1 MSALSPL
8 MELVGYAA
16 ALLTTASFV
25 PQAVKSWSSRD
36 LSGISLTMY
45 ALFTLGVGLWML
57 YGLAIGSWP
66 VILANAVTL
75 ALAGTVLVLKL
86 KHRSSR

>member
-1 MSALSPL
+1 

-36 LSGISLTMY
+36 LSGISLSMY
-45 ALFTLGVGLWML
+45 ALFTLGVFLWL
-57 YGLAIGSWP
+57 VYGLVLGDLAI
-66 VILANAVTL
+66 VLANGITFV
-75 ALAGTVLVLKL
+75 LAGIVLSLKL
-86 KHRSSR
+86 RHG

>member
-1 MSALSPL
+1 MLNASPL
-8 MELVGYAA
+8 FDLVGYAA
-16 ALLTTASFV
+16 AALTTASFI
-25 PQAVKSWSSRD
+25 PQAVKSWSTRD

-45 ALFTLGVGLWML
+45 ALFTLGVALWML

-66 VILANAVTL
+66 VIIANAVTL

-86 KHRSSR
+86 RHGKQD